1 MPGLFFQDSSVT
13 TLRLSNHE
21 KLLARAMTCDY
32 SLPLQE
38 VTTPSQ
44 VLAWLSRQSPAPI
57 QSGDEVRTAVRALL
71 RWGGF
76 KPSGRSKPASEYL
89 EKAESLPSIN
99 AAVDAGNV
107 VSLHS
112 GLPISVID
120 LDLVRAPY
128 RLEVVAEKTSYIFN
142 PSGQELDLK
151 GLLCLWDSLGPCAS
165 PVKDSQRSKTH
176 GQTRRTLCLIWGS
189 QEVADQVEA
198 ALEFYHQV
206 LSHQSEV
213 CNLSPVAWE
222 N

>member
-1 MPGLFFQDSSVT
+1 MSGLFFQVPSVT
-13 TLRLSNHE
+13 TLRLTQHE
-21 KLLARAMTCDY
+21 KLLARAFTCDY
-32 SLPLQE
+32 AVPLQE
-38 VTTPSQ
+38 VATPTSL
-44 VLAWLSRQSPAPI
+44 LAWLSRSQSAPV
-57 QSGDEVRTAVRALL
+57 QSGDEVRSAVRSLL

-89 EKAESLPSIN
+89 DKAENLASIN

-120 LDLVRAPY
+120 LDLALPPY
-128 RLEVVAEKTSYIFN
+128 RLEIVTEKTSYVFN

-151 GLLCLWDSLGPCAS
+151 GLLCLWDSQGPCAS

-189 QEVADQVEA
+189 QEIAAQVES
-198 ALEFYHQV
+198 ALAFYHQV
-206 LSHQSEV
+206 LSHQPEV
-213 CNLSPVAWE
+213 SNLSPVAFE